1 MAQLEQIEKYK
12 DKIISAVIIIA
23 ALVIAANIY
32 KGNQAKI
39 KSLEVKISEEEKK
52 NSEIEKIIRM
62 EKKIASFKK
71 LLPRK
76 EASLVMADIS
86 NIAKQ
91 AKVRVLTVRPEGEE
105 SGADYIKDIFEVIV
119 HAASY
124 DDLGKFINV
133 IETSANVYAVDGIDI
148 TLQAKGEKEKL
159 AVNLRI
165 SSVSAK

>member
-1 MAQLEQIEKYK
+1 MNPIEQIEKYK
-12 DKIISAVIIIA
+12 DKIISAVIIIV
-23 ALVIAANIY
+23 ALVTAANIY
-32 KGNQAKI
+32 KGGQANI

-62 EKKIASFKK
+62 EKKIASFKE

-91 AKVRVLTVRPEGEE
+91 AKVRVLTVRPDREE
-105 SGADYIKDIFEVIV
+105 LGADYIKDIFEVV
-119 HAASY
+119 VNAASY
-124 DDLGKFINV
+124 DDLGNFINTL
-133 IETSANVYAVDGIDI
+133 ETSANVYAVDGIDI
-148 TLQAKGEKEKL
+148 SVQSKGEKEEL
-159 AVNLRI
+159 AVSLRI